1 MEEAEALC
9 DRIGIMA
16 RGTLRCI
23 AAPLRLK
30 ELYGNGYRLTF
41 NALQEEKDKANTFIE
56 SLLPLGCRNID
67 SFATTSIYEF
77 PAPKG
82 VLSKIFKEVELGK
95 GNNGILD
102 WGIGQ
107 TTLEEVFV
115 KMIGDDEAGA

>member
-41 NALQEEKDKANTFIE
+41 NALQEENEKAKTFIE
-56 SLLPLGCRNID
+56 SLLPIGWKNLD
-67 SFATTSIYEF
+67 SFATTSTYEF

-82 VLSKIFKEVELGK
+82 VLSKLFKEVENGK
-95 GNNGILD
+95 GKNGILD
-102 WGIGQ
+102 WGVGQ

-115 KMIGDDEAGA
+115 KKIGEDEAGG